1 MFNSG
6 VERALRIALVAHE
19 GQLRKGAAEVP
30 YVTHP
35 LHVALILAQWGLEPE
50 VVQAGVL
57 HDVVEDCEGWSVERI
72 DAEFGARVAELVGA
86 LTEDKS
92 RSWAERKQ
100 HAVDHVAD
108 MPLGAAMVKAADKLH
123 NLSSLR
129 ADLEASADASEVWER
144 FRGKREGTLRM
155 AEALVAALEA
165 RLEARMTVDLRA
177 TLEALRAF

>member
-1 MFNSG
+1 MFNAG
-6 VERALRIALVAHE
+6 VERALRVALAAHA
-19 GQLRKGAAEVP
+19 GQHRKGAGEVP
-30 YVTHP
+30 YVSHP

-50 VVQAGVL
+50 VLQAGVL
-57 HDVVEDCEGWSVERI
+57 HDVVEDCEGWSVERVE
-72 DAEFGARVAELVGA
+72 AEFGTEVAELVAA

-92 RSWAERKQ
+92 KSWAERKQ
-100 HAVDHVAD
+100 YAVDHVAE

-129 ADLEASADASEVWER
+129 ADLEASEDASKVWER

-155 AEALVAALEA
+155 AESLVAALEA
-165 RLEARMTVDLRA
+165 RLDARLTVDLRA